1 MQLSRKQ
8 QSAAVVAA
16 LTFFTLTVYAVTRGP
31 GTPARHA
38 VHTPPASP
46 SALSVTTS
54 TVSDV
59 TLEARLDRGA
69 LLRGSD
75 GELHVALALRAGTPP
90 GLPPVQPTD
99 ALVVLDVSG
108 SMMGQKL
115 DYAKQALHQLIDR
128 LSPQDRFA
136 LVTYDSEARLVT
148 PLGTVADKT
157 RLHRTVDG
165 LQVLGGT
172 NMSAGLELALDQLSR
187 RERAGRTARVLLLSD
202 GHANEG
208 DSSEAGLIS
217 RARKVVAQD
226 DVLSAIGIGD
236 DFNEDLMTALA
247 ERGAGNFYYLSQVG
261 MLGRYFDAELRAASQ
276 TVASALELEFEPAPG
291 VQLTELG
298 GYPVER
304 VGERYVVRPGN
315 LVAGQERVLW
325 ATLRAPTATLG
336 EVALGQFGVR
346 FKAGQAPQH
355 ARTPELPRLACVGDG
370 ARFEAAIVRPV
381 WEDYVTTEQY
391 QKAQAN
397 LGRAVGEG
405 SEADIVREQQAFEAN
420 RALASKLGSQRV
432 LDQLAAMASKA
443 ESAKVAQKASPGE
456 RKYNAKQMKSRALF
470 DRRKDAYNDD
480 PSLSL

>member
-1 MQLSRKQ
+1 MPL
-8 QSAAVVAA
+8 
-16 LTFFTLTVYAVTRGP
+16 L
-31 GTPARHA
+31 
-38 VHTPPASP
+38 
-46 SALSVTTS
+46 
-54 TVSDV
+54 VS
-59 TLEARLDRGA
+59 L
-69 LLRGSD
+69 
-75 GELHVALALRAGTPP
+75 
-90 GLPPVQPTD
+90 
-99 ALVVLDVSG
+99 
-108 SMMGQKL
+108 
-115 DYAKQALHQLIDR
+115 
-128 LSPQDRFA
+128 
-136 LVTYDSEARLVT
+136 
-148 PLGTVADKT
+148 
-157 RLHRTVDG
+157 
-165 LQVLGGT
+165 
-172 NMSAGLELALDQLSR
+172 
-187 RERAGRTARVLLLSD
+187 
-202 GHANEG
+202 
-208 DSSEAGLIS
+208 
-217 RARKVVAQD
+217 
-226 DVLSAIGIGD
+226 
-236 DFNEDLMTALA
+236 TALA

-261 MLGRYFDAELRAASQ
+261 MLGRYFDAELRAVSQ

-420 RALASKLGSQRV
+420 RALASKFGS
-432 LDQLAAMASKA
+432 
-443 ESAKVAQKASPGE
+443 
-456 RKYNAKQMKSRALF
+456 
-470 DRRKDAYNDD
+470 
-480 PSLSL
+480 